1 MSSEPELYSPI
12 EKTITVTVQGMICV
26 LALLKQLMSLKLNA
40 IDTALGQVQIGMKD
54 FVVMLGTNNVLV
66 DCSINITNLIGPL
79 FNALQVSWLLN
90 GTEQLSNTALTPHDN
105 TEHTDSFT
113 STLTVEITGYDKTGN
128 YCCIASLAGSDRD
141 MSDCIIVTVSGI
153 CISCDA
159 WSH

>member
-1 MSSEPELYSPI
+1 MTVIFLSPGLYNLVEFTEHVNSVPLRVLS
-12 EKTITVTVQGMICV
+12 TDLSMRTPGLTVD
-26 LALLKQLMSLKLNA
+26 ALLHASVLLHC
-40 IDTALGQVQIGMKD
+40 TASGGI
-54 FVVMLGTNNVLV
+54 
-66 DCSINITNLIGPL
+66 P
-79 FNALQVSWLLN
+79 
-90 GTEQLSNTALTPHDN
+90 GTEQLSNTILTPRDN
-105 TEHTDSFT
+105 IEHTDSFT